1 MKLWPQ
7 MAFLLFVGLRLY
19 GVLFTPQKCNNDD
32 AWDGMASYRPIDNAA
47 RLSHILSV
55 FQTSA
60 DVAASYHVHFCR
72 LPMLIVHFNQL
83 FVRTV
88 DVIYNFN
95 CD

>member
-1 MKLWPQ
+1 MEFCLHHKNAT
-7 MAFLLFVGLRLY
+7 MMMHS
-19 GVLFTPQKCNNDD
+19 
-32 AWDGMASYRPIDNAA
+32 MASHRPIDNAA